1 MNIILK
7 NKWVVLAFRVILG
20 GIFLAASISKILDRS
35 GFVSTVVGYELIP
48 RTLAEI
54 YGWVIPWIEL
64 YLGCSLILG
73 VLPRISAAV
82 SIPLTISFAIAS
94 SYALEKFP
102 DSICGCFGSFIA
114 LSHPVSLT
122 IDGIMFLL
130 GIAILA
136 NRQPE
141 FLTIGQLLDRLN
153 PGYKNKSIPRYY
165 ASLIGLVVLAMI
177 GTALISYGVESLTSR
192 ADTGNNTAEVVTIPA
207 PLTDRVSIPLKEGKP
222 VLLYVFAEGC
232 SSCEAA
238 EPFIEELAGDF
249 STTVT
254 YIKID
259 YYQYTDQVL
268 EMGIK
273 TTPTVWVITRQ
284 NPDGSFTLEKRFDGA
299 IEREDLRKALD
310 SAVKLFR

>member
-1 MNIILK
+1 MSIILK

-35 GFVSTVVGYELIP
+35 GFVSTVVAYDLIP
-48 RTLAEI
+48 RTLSEI
-54 YGWVIPWIEL
+54 YGWVIPWVEL
-64 YLGCSLILG
+64 YLGCSMVLG
-73 VLPRISAAV
+73 VLPRISAGL

-102 DSICGCFGSFIA
+102 NSICGCFGSFIT

-130 GIAILA
+130 ALAILV
-136 NRQPE
+136 NKQLE

-165 ASLIGLVVLAMI
+165 ASLIGLVVLAMS

-192 ADTGNNTAEVVTIPA
+192 ADTGNNTEEVVNIPA
-207 PLTDRVSIPLKEGKP
+207 PLADRVSIPLKEGKP

-249 STTVT
+249 STTVA

-268 EMGIK
+268 EMGIT

-284 NPDGSFTLEKRFDGA
+284 NPDGSFTLAKRFDGSV
-299 IEREDLRKALD
+299 EREELRSALD
-310 SAVKLFR
+310 SAVKLLR